1 MDFSQRVN
9 VACRFEWMDSFN
21 DRLPAPSGIMS
32 ATTANR
38 RVLAI
43 TDSEPTAPEI
53 LSRLGDDIEIVA
65 VASAEDAVQFMEHGS
80 YDLIV
85 ADASVFDQLA
95 HLRDVERHAFK
106 LLETMGQGA
115 CIYDACGTVLWANPK
130 MKAFPDDLFDKII
143 DSCHK
148 TFDSRIDQAATKPAH
163 MRARQ
168 FCATAGTDRHFDVT
182 VTPIADLE
190 GTVQQYSA
198 LVVETTHSTRLQKK
212 IDAIDMAGRELVRLD
227 LEDTSGMS
235 ADERLRLLE
244 NKILRYLHDLLH
256 FDNFAVL
263 LIEKKSNRL
272 EMVLQ
277 HGMSEEG
284 QNLKLS
290 VDVNNNGISGYVAET
305 GRSYICHDTHNDPR
319 YLLGLETAR
328 SSLTVP
334 LRLHDK
340 IIGVLDLE
348 SDEPAA
354 FNEDDRQF
362 AEMLGR
368 YVAMALNMLDLLIIE
383 RYEST
388 GKLADDVI
396 EEIGGPLNDIVTEA
410 GNIMEEYIG
419 NDDLRNRL
427 HAIIDNAKAIKDR
440 VRDVANPEAGIR
452 GRYGVEKTSD
462 PLLSGKTVLIA
473 DDEEIIRETIG
484 GVLRGCGCTVQTAVN
499 GADAIEQL
507 EAQSFDLVLADIKM
521 PHKTG
526 YEVFAAARDRSPQ
539 TAVILMTGFGY
550 DPHHSIV
557 RARKD
562 GLNAVLF
569 KPFKVDQLLAEIR
582 TALQPAS

>member
-1 MDFSQRVN
+1 
-9 VACRFEWMDSFN
+9 
-21 DRLPAPSGIMS
+21 MS

-53 LSRLGDDIEIVA
+53 LTRLGDDIEIISVA
-65 VASAEDAVQFMEHGS
+65 TAEDAVSRMEAGA

-85 ADASVFDQLA
+85 ADASVFEQLA
-95 HLRDVERHAFK
+95 HLRDVERHAFQ
-106 LLETMGQGA
+106 LLETIGQGA
-115 CIYDACGTVLWANPK
+115 CIYDANGQVLWANPK
-130 MKAFPDDLFDKII
+130 MKAYPEGLFEKII

-148 TFDSRIDQAATKPAH
+148 TFDGRIEKSATKPAH

-168 FCATAGTDRHFDVT
+168 FCITAGDDRHFDVT

-190 GTVQQYSA
+190 GRVQQYSA
-198 LVVETTHSTRLQKK
+198 LVVETTHATRLQKK
-212 IDAIDMAGRELVRLD
+212 VDAIDMAGRELVRLD
-227 LEDTSGMS
+227 LEDTAGMN
-235 ADERLRLLE
+235 AEERLRLLE
-244 NKILRYLHDLLH
+244 RKILRYLHDLLH

-263 LIEKKSNRL
+263 LIEKKTNRL

-305 GRSYICHDTHNDPR
+305 GRSYICHDTHKDPR

-328 SSLTVP
+328 SSVTVP

-340 IIGVLDLE
+340 VIGVLDIE
-348 SDEPAA
+348 SDEPTA

-410 GNIMEEYIG
+410 GTIMEEYIG

-440 VRDVANPEAGIR
+440 VRDVANPTTGIR
-452 GRYGVEKTSD
+452 GRYGGEKECD
-462 PLLSGKTVLIA
+462 PLLSGKRVLIA

-484 GVLRGCGCTVQTAVN
+484 GVLRGCGCEVTTAVN
-499 GADAIEQL
+499 GADAIDRVEVTD
-507 EAQSFDLVLADIKM
+507 FDLVLADIKM
-521 PHKTG
+521 PLKNG
-526 YEVFAAARDRSPQ
+526 YEVFAAVRDRSTT

-557 RARKD
+557 RARKE

-569 KPFKVDQLLAEIR
+569 KPFKVDQLLTEIR
-582 TALQPAS
+582 TALQPQA

>member
-1 MDFSQRVN
+1 
-9 VACRFEWMDSFN
+9 MDSFN
-21 DRLPAPSGIMS
+21 SRLTTPLGIMS
-32 ATTANR
+32 ATTAKR

-53 LSRLGDDIEIVA
+53 LSRLGDDIEIVS
-65 VASAEDAVQFMEHGS
+65 VTTAEDAVQFMEDGS

-85 ADASVFDQLA
+85 ADASVFNQLA

-115 CIYDACGTVLWANPK
+115 CIYDASGTVLWANPK
-130 MKAFPDDLFDKII
+130 MKAFPDDLFGKII

-148 TFDSRIDQAATKPAH
+148 TFDGRIDEAGTKPAH

-168 FCATAGTDRHFDVT
+168 FCASAGNDRHFDVT

-227 LEDTSGMS
+227 LEDTAGMN
-235 ADERLRLLE
+235 AEERLRLLE

-277 HGMSEEG
+277 HGMCEAG

-290 VDVNNNGISGYVAET
+290 VDIDNNGISGYVAET
-305 GRSYICHDTHNDPR
+305 GRSYICHDTHKDPR
-319 YLLGLETAR
+319 YLLGLEAAR

-440 VRDVANPEAGIR
+440 VRDVANPETGIR

-507 EAQSFDLVLADIKM
+507 EVQSFDLVLADIKM
-521 PHKTG
+521 PHKNG

-569 KPFKVDQLLAEIR
+569 KPFKVDQLLTEIR